1 VAPIAGVEPRDE
13 TRDAG
18 RDAARRQR
26 VTRRGGREMSRALVA
41 LSAALA
47 LSARR
52 VDAND
57 VVDDA
62 ARTRDALTS
71 RLTTKTVRL
80 ERFATDLESL
90 AANDYDEYAAS
101 SGYFAL
107 NRTTKDAH
115 MFYTFF
121 DARSGGAESEDAIP
135 IILWLTGGPG
145 CSSEL
150 AACVSSSSARARAIF
165 RVLNDTGEG
174 RDTD

>member
-1 VAPIAGVEPRDE
+1 
-13 TRDAG
+13 
-18 RDAARRQR
+18 
-26 VTRRGGREMSRALVA
+26 MSRALVA

-150 AACVSSSSARARAIF
+150 AACASSARARARAIF

>member
-1 VAPIAGVEPRDE
+1 
-13 TRDAG
+13 
-18 RDAARRQR
+18 
-26 VTRRGGREMSRALVA
+26 MSRALVA

-115 MFYTFF
+115 MFYTFTRF
-121 DARSGGAESEDAIP
+121 LMRAREARRARTRSQSFCGSRADRDV
-135 IILWLTGGPG
+135 LRNWQR
-145 CSSEL
+145 
-150 AACVSSSSARARAIF
+150 ACRRRARAHARSF
-165 RVLNDTGEG
+165 AS
-174 RDTD
+174 

>member
-1 VAPIAGVEPRDE
+1 
-13 TRDAG
+13 
-18 RDAARRQR
+18 
-26 VTRRGGREMSRALVA
+26 MSRALVA

-135 IILWLTGGPG
+135 IILWLSG
-145 CSSEL
+145 
-150 AACVSSSSARARAIF
+150 
-165 RVLNDTGEG
+165 
-174 RDTD
+174 